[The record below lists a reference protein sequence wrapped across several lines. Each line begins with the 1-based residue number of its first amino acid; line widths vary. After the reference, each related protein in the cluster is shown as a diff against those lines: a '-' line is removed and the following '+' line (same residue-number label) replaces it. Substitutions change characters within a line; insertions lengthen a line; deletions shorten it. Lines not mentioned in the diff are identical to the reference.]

1 MIGHI
6 AHQWRQP
13 LSFIS
18 TTASGISIKHEC
30 NLLKPNDIPEGMNN
44 ITKKIE
50 YLSNTIETFR
60 NFLKEEKQYK
70 EVVIQDRIDIAL
82 NITDASLKNCSIKL
96 ITNINYENPIKTT
109 LVVGELEE
117 VIINI
122 INNAKDILV
131 EKNID
136 DPWIKLDLKTDEN
149 NIIIT
154 IEDNGGGIP
163 DNILP
168 HIFEEYFTTKN
179 DDNGT
184 GLGLYMSYQ
193 IININLKGNLSVY
206 NTSHG
211 AKFIIKLKL

>member
-193 IININLKGNLSVY
+193 IINISLKGERLKFRV
-206 NTSHG
+206 SHH
-211 AKFIIKLKL
+211 